1 MQIEPMRQPI
11 RDWELA
17 RLQRRAHGLSHTK
30 RLYAAAAEQTAEE
43 RERAG
48 QVLRGEREAG
58 ARAHAGCGGK
68 TAPNGYPFL
77 ILFRAWRLKERPHL
91 PSGWSRFLY
100 VGPFSSSR
108 LLYAALLA
116 FENFHSDHR
125 GCDRLSLDRWA
136 ARFLSGSMKM
146 VVPGSAPVIQP
157 DHSLGNELGRGST
170 ENSVM
175 GPDVDPVADQ
185 VGPEL
190 EEVRKLQELVRRL
203 EIQNQQLRTR
213 SLRSLPEANV
223 LSQASAGVDNCNSRL
238 NGMEINNSINTL
250 MDKQELQIVAD
261 LHSALSKMRS
271 EAEENGQFLKNDVDA
286 AVQHSCASGP
296 GIEPSK
302 TEFTSNAEM
311 QLSDAN
317 TNDFSSWDCDSTLLV
332 EDLTAKNVE
341 PVFRMGEGS
350 TDGDNLLDKT
360 TLDEV
365 EVLELESGSVEDDS
379 WLYVSPRK
387 PSMNETESP
396 LKWCRQVLDNP
407 NPETEAAC
415 RTLIS
420 RLDQGYLGMHSALSS
435 QSSVDSELSTSDDS
449 ISMGYKLQDLTDV
462 QVMARLQEESLRQ
475 DCASSSASVSRRSS
489 SASLHSLRRGT
500 YSDQD
505 FDAYSLEDEDDDC
518 SFSYHSNHRY
528 SPSPLSSPRCQSPST
543 NTDYGRGPQVRPP
556 RRTLQSPM
564 QDRLKY
570 SGNEEELR
578 HSMPNLARTGLRSLE
593 SVRNSRS
600 LESDLQVPSRL
611 SRIQQPSANLAPSKL
626 RFSSGAGQPPLTVR
640 QPMKAASCANSLLA
654 PRQPVRAP
662 GYANSAGRV
671 RKLPSSTLG
680 PGSTGGG
687 SMARNN
693 SMVGGTKNSLSKGR
707 LSVGGPSS
715 LKSKLTQPPK
725 RISKASVVSADD
737 SWKDG
742 CY

>member
-1 MQIEPMRQPI
+1 
-11 RDWELA
+11 
-17 RLQRRAHGLSHTK
+17 
-30 RLYAAAAEQTAEE
+30 
-43 RERAG
+43 
-48 QVLRGEREAG
+48 
-58 ARAHAGCGGK
+58 
-68 TAPNGYPFL
+68 
-77 ILFRAWRLKERPHL
+77 
-91 PSGWSRFLY
+91 
-100 VGPFSSSR
+100 
-108 LLYAALLA
+108 
-116 FENFHSDHR
+116 
-125 GCDRLSLDRWA
+125 
-136 ARFLSGSMKM
+136 MKM
-146 VVPGSAPVIQP
+146 VVPGSAPIIQP
-157 DHSLGNELGRGST
+157 DHSLGNELGRVST

-175 GPDVDPVADQ
+175 GPDVEPVADQ

-203 EIQNQQLRTR
+203 ELQNQQLRTR

-223 LSQASAGVDNCNSRL
+223 LSQAGAGVDNCNSRL
-238 NGMEINNSINTL
+238 NGMEINNGINTL

-271 EAEENGQFLKNDVDA
+271 EAEVCGEFLKNDVDA
-286 AVQHSCASGP
+286 VVQHNSASGSER
-296 GIEPSK
+296 EPSK
-302 TEFTSNAEM
+302 TDFASNVEM
-311 QLSDAN
+311 QSSDAD
-317 TNDFSSWDCDSTLLV
+317 TNDFSNWDCDSTVLV
-332 EDLTAKNVE
+332 EGFATEGVE
-341 PVFRMGEGS
+341 PVSRMSEGS
-350 TDGDNLLDKT
+350 ANVDNLLKKT

-387 PSMNETESP
+387 PSTSEKESP

-407 NPETEAAC
+407 SPETEAAC
-415 RTLIS
+415 RTLIG
-420 RLDQGYLGMHSALSS
+420 RLDQASRWKSLYCSPLASPSVHNLNTDTGSCSSALNSPGHYKSTNKSLLTCGSSGYLGMHSALSS

-505 FDAYSLEDEDDDC
+505 FDTYSLEDEDDDC

-543 NTDYGRGPQVRPP
+543 NTDYGRATGSQIRPP

-578 HSMPNLARTGLRSLE
+578 YSMPNLARTGLRSLE

-611 SRIQQPSANLAPSKL
+611 SRMQQPSASLAPSKL
-626 RFSSGAGQPPLTVR
+626 RFSSSTGQSHLTVR
-640 QPMKAASCANSLLA
+640 QPMKAASCANSLLT

-662 GYANSAGRV
+662 GYASPAGRV
-671 RKLPSSTLG
+671 RKLPSSTLN
-680 PGSTGGG
+680 PSGS

-693 SMVGGTKNSLSKGR
+693 SMAGGAKHSLPKGR
-707 LSVGGPSS
+707 ISIGGPSS
-715 LKSKLTQPPK
+715 LKSKLTQPAK
-725 RISKASVVSADD
+725 RFPKASVVSVDD